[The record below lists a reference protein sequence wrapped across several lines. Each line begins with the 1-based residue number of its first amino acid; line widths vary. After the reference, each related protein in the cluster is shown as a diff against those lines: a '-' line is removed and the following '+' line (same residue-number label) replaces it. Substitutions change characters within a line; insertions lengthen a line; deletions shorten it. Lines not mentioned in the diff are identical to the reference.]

1 MIQSTSCPSE
11 SQGLPN
17 LLQPTRPS
25 RRESATGEK
34 FSLLSLNADQQLSGS
49 DNPCTWGRTD
59 SLDRRNV
66 DPPGIHRPLIAIR
79 KSHMSLQA
87 KSNTSA
93 IMSDNK
99 RKKKTP

>member
-34 FSLLSLNADQQLSGS
+34 FSLLSLNADQQLSGF

-66 DPPGIHRPLIAIR
+66 HTPGIHGPLNATS
-79 KSHMSLQA
+79 KSHHILA
-87 KSNTSA
+87 GETRTSQTLYQG
-93 IMSDNK
+93 N
-99 RKKKTP
+99 